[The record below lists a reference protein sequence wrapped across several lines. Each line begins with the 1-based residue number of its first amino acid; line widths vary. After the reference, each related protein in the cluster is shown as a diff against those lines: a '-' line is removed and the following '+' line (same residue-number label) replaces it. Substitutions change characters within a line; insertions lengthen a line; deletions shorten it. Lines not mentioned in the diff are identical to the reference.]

1 MHVEIYF
8 VQGDILVDEVRG
20 AASGVLRTGDR
31 ITKINEVDLAGAPN
45 HVALETLRS
54 AQDKVSRIF
63 LSPSL
68 NLSLSLFLSLSFFLS
83 AS

>member
-54 AQDKVSRIF
+54 AQDKVSMI
-63 LSPSL
+63 SPSL